1 MLETTVR
8 GCPLCRAT
16 AATTKR
22 IVDGWTLAACD
33 ECGFVYSPTIRANT
47 ATELEFPDDYQ
58 PVWRARHRQIHRLLI
73 GLLQPGE
80 TIVDVGAGF
89 GELGLIVNESGRL
102 SYIGFEPSVSVAE
115 VARRR
120 GVDMRAELFG
130 PESLTEPVGA
140 VVLDNV
146 IEHLAD
152 PVGILTDCAGALRPG
167 GILVVI
173 VPNRYDARQ
182 LIPAWR
188 DANQWIP
195 PEHINYFTP
204 RSLRRTL
211 GQLNLEV
218 RPFGFAALEAADLKY
233 WPRAACERLGLFPF
247 GLNFYGRLR
256 RT

>member
-16 AATTKR
+16 AATTRR
-22 IVDGWTLAACD
+22 IVDDWTLVACD
-33 ECGFVYSPTIRANT
+33 ECGFLYAPTIRTNT
-47 ATELEFPDDYQ
+47 ATEMEFPDDYQ
-58 PVWRARHRQIHRLLI
+58 PIWRARHRQIHRLLT
-73 GLLQPGE
+73 GLLRPGE
-80 TIVDVGAGF
+80 TVVDVGAGF
-89 GELGLIVNESGRL
+89 GALGPIVNESGRL
-102 SYIGFEPSVSVAE
+102 SYIGFEPSISVAE

-130 PESLTEPVGA
+130 RDSLPEPVGA

-152 PVGILTDCAGALRPG
+152 PVALLADCAEALRPG

-173 VPNRYDARQ
+173 VPNRYDIRQ

-188 DANQWIP
+188 DANHWIP
-195 PEHINYFTP
+195 PEHVNYFTP

-211 GQLNLEV
+211 GRLNLDA
-218 RPFGFAALEAADLKY
+218 RPFGFAALGAADLKY
-233 WPRAACERLGLFPF
+233 WPRAAAERLGLYPF

-256 RT
+256 ET